1 MIYKTK
7 ILNKVIEKLKVIG
20 GKLRMK
26 VLKAGCILYN
36 KETQKIA
43 LICRDGEFS
52 FPKGHLEKGET
63 IEECAIRETIEETG
77 HNCHFFDKN
86 NIVKLEYVT
95 PNGEEVECYY
105 FIAVDDGITNTY
117 INEKD
122 KEETFWID
130 YSKVESMLAYQNLID
145 VWHKLKALIKNQF

>member
-63 IEECAIRETIEETG
+63 IE
-77 HNCHFFDKN
+77 DKGSN
-86 NIVKLEYVT
+86 
-95 PNGEEVECYY
+95 
-105 FIAVDDGITNTY
+105 
-117 INEKD
+117 
-122 KEETFWID
+122 
-130 YSKVESMLAYQNLID
+130 
-145 VWHKLKALIKNQF
+145 